1 MQVPQ
6 NFMKVCNSGATL
18 TSNLMKSYRKINT
31 TNEKIINERVT
42 FPGNWCCQI
51 RIKVGER
58 PGILVKTG
66 SFLFI
71 SQEPSSKKNYIKFV
85 YKEVTVKSLKYF
97 NWCIVVLV
105 CRYHCINMIKS

>member
-1 MQVPQ
+1 
-6 NFMKVCNSGATL
+6 MKVCNGGATL
-18 TSNLMKSYRKINT
+18 TSHLMKSYRKINT
-31 TNEKIINERVT
+31 TNEKIINEIVT

-71 SQEPSSKKNYIKFV
+71 NQERYIKKNTLSLYIK
-85 YKEVTVKSLKYF
+85 KSQ
-97 NWCIVVLV
+97 
-105 CRYHCINMIKS
+105 